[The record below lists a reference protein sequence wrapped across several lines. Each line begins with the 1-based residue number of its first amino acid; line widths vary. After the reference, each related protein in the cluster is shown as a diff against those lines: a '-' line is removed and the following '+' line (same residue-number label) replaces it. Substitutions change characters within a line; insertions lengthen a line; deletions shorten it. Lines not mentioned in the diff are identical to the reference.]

1 MAKKAFKLG
10 DVQLE
15 LMKIVWT
22 KGKATVREVTDAISA
37 TREMA
42 YTTVLTMLRDLEG
55 KGLLAHE
62 VEGRTFVYKPV
73 VQRER
78 VVSGIVGDM
87 ARRLFDGSAAAL
99 LAHVLD
105 EETIGPGEL
114 ERMKQMIA
122 KKERERPEEPDTP
135 GPECGSEGN
144 AQSD

>member
-1 MAKKAFKLG
+1 MAGKPFKLG

-15 LMKIVWT
+15 LMKIVWAR
-22 KGKATVREVTDAISA
+22 GKATVREVTEVIST

-55 KGLLAHE
+55 KGLLTHE
-62 VEGRTFVYKPV
+62 VDGRTYVYKPV

-78 VVSGIVGDM
+78 IVSGIVGDIT
-87 ARRLFDGSAAAL
+87 RRLFDGSAAAF

-105 EETIGPGEL
+105 EETIQPGEL

-122 KKERERPEEPDTP
+122 EKERERPEEPDTP
-135 GPECGSEGN
+135 GPESGSESN
-144 AQSD
+144 A

>member
-1 MAKKAFKLG
+1 MATKPFKLG

-15 LMKIVWT
+15 LMKIVWA
-22 KGKATVREVTDAISA
+22 KGKATVREVADAISA

-62 VEGRTFVYKPV
+62 VDGRTYVYKPV
-73 VQRER
+73 VQRSR
-78 VVSGIVGDM
+78 IVSGIVGDIT
-87 ARRLFDGSAAAL
+87 RRLFDGSAAAL

-114 ERMKQMIA
+114 DRMKRMIA
-122 KKERERPEEPDTP
+122 EKERERPEKPDTP
-135 GPECGSEGN
+135 GSESGSESN
-144 AQSD
+144 A